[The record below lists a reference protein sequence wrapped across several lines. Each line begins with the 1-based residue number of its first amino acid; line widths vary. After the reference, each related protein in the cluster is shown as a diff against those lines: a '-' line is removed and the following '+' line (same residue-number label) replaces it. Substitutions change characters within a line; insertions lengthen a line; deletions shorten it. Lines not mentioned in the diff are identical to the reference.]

1 MAKGQ
6 SRKNREIRKPKADKP
21 KAVAT
26 PATNSNLA
34 MLSAIN
40 DPKKRK

>member
-6 SRKNREIRKPKADKP
+6 SRKSREIRKPKADKP
-21 KAVAT
+21 KVIAAA
-26 PATNSNLA
+26 PSNSGLA

-40 DPKKRK
+40 EPKKKK

>member
-6 SRKNREIRKPKADKP
+6 TRKSREARKPKADKP
-21 KAVAT
+21 KVVAAA
-26 PATNSNLA
+26 PSNSGMA

-40 DPKKRK
+40 EPKKKK

>member
-6 SRKNREIRKPKADKP
+6 SRKTREIRKPKADKP
-21 KAVAT
+21 KVAAT

-40 DPKKRK
+40 EPKKRK

>member
-1 MAKGQ
+1 MSKGQ
-6 SRKNREIRKPKADKP
+6 NRKSREIRKPKADKP
-21 KAVAT
+21 KTVAT

-40 DPKKRK
+40 EPKKRK